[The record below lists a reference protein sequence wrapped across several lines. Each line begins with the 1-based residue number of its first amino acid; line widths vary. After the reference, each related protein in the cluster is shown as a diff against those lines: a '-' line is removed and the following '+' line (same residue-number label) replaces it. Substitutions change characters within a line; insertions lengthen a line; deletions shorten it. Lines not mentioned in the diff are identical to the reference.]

1 MEQIDFL
8 RQYVQLKP
16 EHIEKMSDGF
26 VNNPETR
33 NEIVNSPDFSPSEH
47 TLTNLL
53 HSSNP
58 EHRIAAAQAKN
69 LKDHHID
76 MLLGDSS
83 DWQTRMFAAANPI
96 LKEYQIDKALSH
108 SDWDTRAGAARNP
121 SIKEHQL
128 DRALSDEA
136 NVREAAAQNPSIN
149 KRQLSKALKD
159 DDEFVSY
166 MALRNPRYKEYFPNG
181 HEGLI

>member
-1 MEQIDFL
+1 MDQINFL
-8 RQYVQLKP
+8 KQYVQLKP

-33 NEIVNSPDFSPSEH
+33 NEIVQSPDFTPSEH

-53 HSSNP
+53 YSPNV

-83 DWQTRMFAAANPI
+83 DWQTRMFAAANPV
-96 LKEYQIDKALSH
+96 LKEHQIDRALNH

-128 DRALSDEA
+128 DKALNDEA
-136 NVREAAAQNPSIN
+136 NVREAAAQNPAIN
-149 KRQLSKALKD
+149 REQLLKVLND
-159 DDEFVSY
+159 EDEFVSH
-166 MALRNPRYKEYFPNG
+166 MALRNPRYEDYFPFG
-181 HEGLI
+181 H